1 MERTLNELME
11 YEEILGAIVY
21 SSEGLVLAS
30 AGLSR
35 ADSEAF
41 GAVGASLL
49 GAVDSTSRRLGAG
62 AIASVSFAAR
72 EGVVHC
78 WAVDGLALAIF
89 TEQAAPTPLDLLS
102 KRVLGEIMLVVDPN
116 G

>member
-1 MERTLNELME
+1 MNDLLA

-30 AGLSR
+30 AGLTRSD
-35 ADSEAF
+35 AETF

-62 AIASVSFAAR
+62 EITSVSFAAR
-72 EGVVHC
+72 DGMVHC
-78 WAVDGLALAIF
+78 WAAGDLALAIF
-89 TEQAAPTPLDLLS
+89 TEQTAPTPIEVIGT
-102 KRVLGEIMLVVDPN
+102 RVLDEVMLVVNPN
-116 G
+116 R